1 MALRFQQVCG
11 PCQVLCMRPQEWQR
25 HVLTKK
31 HLAAVAEKPFACLTC
46 SRTYKHRAGL
56 WRHQRACATA
66 TLSETATA
74 TATACSSASDSASA
88 QTTEAAP
95 TTLTDLVM
103 TVVKSNAELQRQ
115 NQELQQQVLDICK
128 KVASESGDH
137 SVTTNSH
144 NKTFN
149 LNFFLNEECKN
160 AMNLSEFV
168 ESFKVQLS
176 DLEHVGKVGYVSGIA
191 HLITQRLRA
200 MDIYQRPIHCSDLK
214 RDILHVKERN
224 MWEKDTPDFAKL
236 RHAVKH
242 ISNKNAK
249 LLMEWRAL
257 HPESSNSDHKDN
269 DVFLELVVHAL
280 GGGVENENK
289 IIGRILKE
297 IVIVK

>member
-66 TLSETATA
+66 TLSATATASCASASATTTTATA
-74 TATACSSASDSASA
+74 T
-88 QTTEAAP
+88 AAP
-95 TTLTDLVM
+95 TTLTDLVL

-168 ESFKVQLS
+168 DSFKVQLS

-257 HPESSNSDHKDN
+257 HPESGNSDHKDN